1 MSEPNAIAATDDFEF
16 AALSEAKN
24 YRAAIIREFEIYLQG
39 DVLEIG
45 AGIGQ
50 ISEAMLELPRV
61 SSLTALEPAT
71 NFHDAFQKRLPNTVL
86 IKGIINDLPEGS
98 AYNAA
103 VMVNVLEHIEND
115 ADELIAIHKILK
127 EKSGHLCI
135 LVPARQ
141 EIFSKLDSHFGHYRR
156 YDKPNLHNKLNQA
169 GFEIV
174 KLHYFNMVGYF
185 AWGLRY
191 KLMRGMDFDINQ
203 VRLFDRVI
211 FPPTN
216 HIEVNFC
223 RPPIGQSLIAIA
235 KAK

>member
-1 MSEPNAIAATDDFEF
+1 MSEPNAIASTNDFEF

-24 YRAAIIREFEIYLQG
+24 YRAAIIKEFEAYLRD

-61 SSLTALEPAT
+61 TSLTALEPET

-86 IKGIINDLPEGS
+86 IKGTVADLPQGT

-103 VMVNVLEHIEND
+103 IMVNVLEHIEND
-115 ADELIAIHKILK
+115 TEELMAIQKILK

-156 YDKPNLHNKLNQA
+156 YNKPNLKTKLTQA

-185 AWGLRY
+185 AWALRY
-191 KLMRGMDFDINQ
+191 KLMQGMDFDINQ

-211 FPPTN
+211 FPIG
-216 HIEVNFC
+216 HWLESKLL